1 MKRWLEKII
10 ANHWLRKFILVG
22 YAAKGVIYLLI
33 GLQATQ
39 AALFAKEKPLG
50 TYLILSSFLRQPLGG
65 FFLCLLAFGLMGYV
79 LRRFLQVIRE
89 PRKSNSLK
97 IIGIVHRLGYII
109 SGLSY
114 AGIAYSALNITLEL
128 GEYDDTIQ
136 DLVSELFEQ
145 PPLGKWLIFFG
156 GITVVS
162 IGISYIYGAC
172 TGSYIS
178 EFRSSEIDDRVEW
191 WAKLVGKLG
200 LSARGVAF
208 ILIGIFLIQ
217 AALYANPEAAGGL
230 QNAFRTL
237 AQQPLGWLWV
247 LLVGTG
253 FIAYGLYMFF
263 TARYLR
269 FPIR

>member
-1 MKRWLEKII
+1 MKRWLEKVI

-22 YAAKGVIYLLI
+22 YAAKGLIYLLI

-50 TYLILSSFLRQPLGG
+50 TYLILSSFLTQPLGG

-79 LRRFLQVIRE
+79 LRRFLQAIRE
-89 PRKSNSLK
+89 PRKSNSLT
-97 IIGIVHRLGYII
+97 IMRIVRRLGYII
-109 SGLSY
+109 SGISY

-136 DLVSELFEQ
+136 DLVSELFDR
-145 PPLGKWLIFFG
+145 PLGKWLIFFG
-156 GITVVS
+156 GIAVVS
-162 IGISYIYGAC
+162 IGISYIYGAY

-178 EFRSSEIDDRVEW
+178 EFKSSEIDNRVEW
-191 WAKLVGKLG
+191 WATLVGKLG
-200 LSARGVAF
+200 LTARGIAF
-208 ILIGIFLIQ
+208 ILIGTFLIQ
-217 AALYANPEAAGGL
+217 AALYTNPEAAGGL

-237 AQQPLGWLWV
+237 ARQPLGWLWV

-269 FPIR
+269 FPI